1 MNMIRKLTMSAV
13 AWLLASTAF
22 AQQQVPMWERFEQ
35 CYNCH
40 TEKNPFTDVTLTA
53 IFRHETSGETVKV
66 DGFYDGDD
74 TYRLRFMPTK
84 KGKWTFTTR
93 SSEKEMNMQEGS
105 LLCTDAVTKGMVQAS
120 GQSFVYPDGTLYHP
134 VGTTSYA
141 WIHSTKER
149 QEQTYQSLQK
159 AAFNKLRFCVF
170 PNNSVNELPEIYPFK
185 LVSSKKDA
193 EGKTHYVWD
202 YTRFDVKFF
211 QHLDE
216 VVDRLRTL
224 GIEADLILFTPYDGG
239 FWGFDRMT
247 MENNNRYLR
256 YIVARLASFSNI
268 WWSMANEW
276 DLVRAKTYDEWIEM
290 SKLVAEK
297 DPYHHLL
304 SIHGGTAVYIDY
316 NLPFY
321 THASIQDQGPLY
333 NFEGAA
339 TVRNIIHKPIIFDE
353 VCYEGNHASRWAQL
367 NGEQMLQRMWTGLIG
382 GAYVTHGECFVKD
395 EHNDKNYTGWAY
407 LATGGKFEGTCP
419 SRIPFMR
426 KILDSLPYPIRLA
439 DQSWDPNT
447 ASAGP
452 GQYFIYFGAE
462 KPASWTFNLPAK
474 NSKWPRLT
482 EGKKFKIDIIDTWNM
497 TTTTCKDIFETKFN
511 NGRYRLLD
519 KNGKS
524 IKLPKKA
531 NILLHI
537 YQVD

>member
-268 WWSMANEW
+268 W
-276 DLVRAKTYDEWIEM
+276 R
-290 SKLVAEK
+290 
-297 DPYHHLL
+297 
-304 SIHGGTAVYIDY
+304 
-316 NLPFY
+316 
-321 THASIQDQGPLY
+321 
-333 NFEGAA
+333 
-339 TVRNIIHKPIIFDE
+339 R
-353 VCYEGNHASRWAQL
+353 CGN
-367 NGEQMLQRMWTGLIG
+367 
-382 GAYVTHGECFVKD
+382 
-395 EHNDKNYTGWAY
+395 
-407 LATGGKFEGTCP
+407 
-419 SRIPFMR
+419 
-426 KILDSLPYPIRLA
+426 
-439 DQSWDPNT
+439 
-447 ASAGP
+447 
-452 GQYFIYFGAE
+452 
-462 KPASWTFNLPAK
+462 
-474 NSKWPRLT
+474 
-482 EGKKFKIDIIDTWNM
+482 GKKH
-497 TTTTCKDIFETKFN
+497 
-511 NGRYRLLD
+511 Y
-519 KNGKS
+519 
-524 IKLPKKA
+524 P
-531 NILLHI
+531 
-537 YQVD
+537 